1 MLRSVALATLA
12 LLSVAL
18 QPASGQAGIKQ
29 CDAWCGSHPAECHAL
44 KSSVLLDLSHWGNG
58 ACSNEFKAE
67 MAGLTRHQEL
77 LRSLEEIQL
86 AKGDPQWFA
95 QNADRI
101 HFEIAL
107 RQEILGHEALL
118 SEDLQ
123 TATKYLELATA
134 SYEAAAERT
143 AESKKVGNEDELL
156 EAVIGII
163 RSGRPIQALRVV
175 GLMDAKSEERL
186 YLTASLYSI
195 VGERRH
201 AGLLFERWLTNGC
214 KSTFPLLTY
223 NELGSRVLLGDPK
236 SASGAPACERLP
248 AELRGQLQDLREDT
262 GHPDNL
268 PAVNFPPELI
278 SDRGELWDSITTGAP

>member
-1 MLRSVALATLA
+1 MT
-12 LLSVAL
+12 
-18 QPASGQAGIKQ
+18 
-29 CDAWCGSHPAECHAL
+29 
-44 KSSVLLDLSHWGNG
+44 
-58 ACSNEFKAE
+58 
-67 MAGLTRHQEL
+67 GLTRHQEL
-77 LRSLEEIQL
+77 LRSLDEIQL
-86 AKGDPQWFA
+86 AKSDPQWFA

-101 HFEIAL
+101 QFEIAL

-123 TATKYLELATA
+123 AATQYLELAAA
-134 SYEAAAERT
+134 SYEGAAERAT
-143 AESKKVGNEDELL
+143 ESKNVDNENELL
-156 EAVIGII
+156 EAVIGLI
-163 RSGRPIQALRVV
+163 RSGKLIQALRVV
-175 GLMDAKSEERL
+175 GLMDSKSGERL

-195 VGERRH
+195 MGERRR

-262 GHPDNL
+262 GHPNNL
-268 PAVNFPPELI
+268 PAINFPPELI
-278 SDRGELWDSITTGAP
+278 SDRGELWDSTTTGAP